1 MEYPRSLLKHS
12 SDRSY
17 LNEPYN
23 TSYSETCSYKKL
35 PPNFELPWVDIYV
48 RTWGNEFFVRVPDSY
63 MHQNFNLTGLESI
76 LPTKKYFYETVD
88 YIIGIHSDSESDGRV
103 YIGSMDTD
111 IRTAS
116 EVIYEHIHARFIM
129 TPLGMEMVKDKF
141 LNVVYGRCPRI
152 YCQGTPTLPIG
163 LSDCWSDH
171 LGVKIYCPSC
181 DDIYHPQKR
190 GYKDLNGAGFGRSFP
205 HNFLMHYPRPLV
217 FKKHKLQ
224 SSLHGFKIHPL
235 AYSVQHSISK
245 RWDRRFVLTSSAKR
259 LKVGTDGNLCYST
272 DNNLGD
278 ISDADPSVSIRQ
290 KKKKYSKRKPVP
302 LADEHS

>member
-88 YIIGIHSDSESDGRV
+88 YIIGIHSDSESDGR
-103 YIGSMDTD
+103 
-111 IRTAS
+111 
-116 EVIYEHIHARFIM
+116 IHYD
-129 TPLGMEMVKDKF
+129 PSWNGNGQDKF

-205 HNFLMHYPRPLV
+205 HNFLMHYPRPL
-217 FKKHKLQ
+217 LI
-224 SSLHGFKIHPL
+224 LCNI
-235 AYSVQHSISK
+235 AYPNVGIV
-245 RWDRRFVLTSSAKR
+245 DFVLTSSAKR

-272 DNNLGD
+272 DNNFGRH
-278 ISDADPSVSIRQ
+278 IRCRSFGLYSSE